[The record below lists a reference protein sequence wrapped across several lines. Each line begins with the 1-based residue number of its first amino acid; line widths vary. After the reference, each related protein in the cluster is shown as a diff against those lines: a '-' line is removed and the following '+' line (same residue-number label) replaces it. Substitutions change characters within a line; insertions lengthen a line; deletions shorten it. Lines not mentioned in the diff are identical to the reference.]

1 MKRSRIELYLYG
13 LLAGSL
19 LAGCTAGPVE
29 EIVPEESR
37 PVALSF
43 GKPDLGVPELLTRAG
58 DNETPVPTP
67 LPPGTTVRIGAY
79 FTGDVGGESPEA
91 SFPTTVWWG
100 KTAPC
105 RPARWMPMESGWK
118 ERPKG

>member
-1 MKRSRIELYLYG
+1 MKRNRVGIYLLG
-13 LLAGSL
+13 LLAGGW

-58 DNETPVPTP
+58 EMEAAEPTP
-67 LPPGTTVRIGAY
+67 LPEGTTVRIGAY
-79 FTGDVGGESPEA
+79 FTGEVGSTPPEV
-91 SFPTTVWWG
+91 SFSTVAPSFEATYVVG
-100 KTAPC
+100 KDGSLAPC
-105 RPARWMPMESGWK
+105 LVNADGK
-118 ERPKG
+118 